1 MKEYAEVSELKKD
14 LSALVDNKLIDS
26 NFRQAIS
33 AVIMALEKCPK
44 ITVCSNCR
52 YIRED
57 ASNNGKTYMYC
68 FQRDWS
74 ITPND
79 FCSFAVQKGNN

>member
-33 AVIMALEKCPK
+33 TVLIALERCPK
-44 ITVCSNCR
+44 ITVCSNCK
-52 YIRED
+52 YLKED
-57 ASNNGKTYMYC
+57 DSSNDEKHMYC
-68 FQRDWS
+68 LS
-74 ITPND
+74 IKAILD
-79 FCSFAVQKGNN
+79 V